1 MKKTIGIVTLA
12 TLTSLSV
19 FADNTN
25 KSELIL
31 KLKPGTKI
39 EQFVGAGANIQN
51 LFGNV
56 FIIRS
61 KNNLNLYQ
69 NLKNNPNFEYVELG
83 GKAEQTL
90 LPVAEKNI
98 LIEKRNIQ
106 SNFNDPQVSKV
117 WSFLDADENGI
128 SVDSAYRQFGTT
140 NASEIIVAVVDTGVD
155 INHEDLK
162 ANVWINKNEI
172 PGNGIDDD
180 QNGYIDDINGINTL
194 VRDSNGKATV
204 NVIDTHSHGTHVSG
218 TIAAVQNNKIGIA
231 GIASN
236 AKIMAIR
243 TVPNNGDERDVD
255 VAEAFIYAAKNGAKI
270 INCSFGKSKNE
281 GKQLI
286 PDTLKYIADQYGVL
300 VVAAAGNESSDIDKN
315 LTYPASF
322 DNDNLLIVSSTSS
335 SGGMSYF
342 SNYGKINADVATPGS
357 SIYSTVPGNK
367 YDSMSGT
374 SMASPT
380 TAGVV
385 AEIWSHNPQ
394 LTYTQIKDVLIKSV
408 TPVAK
413 FKTKMVSGGRIDLL
427 KGLEFARSL

>member
-1 MKKTIGIVTLA
+1 MKKMIMTLA
-12 TLTSLSV
+12 LSATSLGA
-19 FADNTN
+19 FAVSGSTTP
-25 KSELIL
+25 ELIL
-31 KLKPGTKI
+31 KLKKGKSLNSVI
-39 EQFVGAGANIQN
+39 QSEKNIQN
-51 LFGNV
+51 LFDNV
-56 FIIRS
+56 YIVRS
-61 KNNLNLYQ
+61 ENNLKLYQ
-69 NLKNNPNFEYVELG
+69 QLKNNPNFEYVELG
-83 GKAEQTL
+83 DKAEKTL
-90 LPVAEKNI
+90 LPQREKTI
-98 LIEKRNIQ
+98 LEDKGNNQ

-117 WSFLDADENGI
+117 WSFLDASENGI
-128 SVDSAYRQFGTT
+128 SIDSAYRQFGTT
-140 NASEIIVAVVDTGVD
+140 NTSEIVVAVVDTGVD

-162 ANVWINKNEI
+162 ANIWINKNEI

-180 QNGYIDDINGINTL
+180 QNGYVDDINGINTL
-194 VRDSNGKATV
+194 VRDSSGKATV

-231 GIASN
+231 GIASK

-286 PDTLKYIADQYGVL
+286 PDTLKYIADTYGVL
-300 VVAAAGNESSDIDKN
+300 VVAAAGNDSSDIDRSP
-315 LTYPASF
+315 TYPASF
-322 DNDNLLIVSSTSS
+322 ANDNLLIVSSTSN

-342 SNYGKINADVATPGS
+342 SNYGKISVDVATPGS

-380 TAGVV
+380 TAGVA
-385 AEIWSHNPQ
+385 AEIWSHYPQ
-394 LTYTQIKDVLIKSV
+394 LTYGQVKEVLMKSV
-408 TPVAK
+408 TPVDK
-413 FKTKMVSGGRIDLL
+413 FKSKMVSGGRIDLL
-427 KGLEFARSL
+427 NGLEYARSL